1 MVFFR
6 FPVGWQNNSFRPGKL
21 PKYYPFSILLYRF
34 QKPQHLLKDW
44 WLWFF
49 FFSVFRKMKEDG
61 RRGRMEKENPI
72 LASKM
77 RQSESKKSYFAWL
90 PLRTLTSVYYLL
102 SSIFLVLFAPPF
114 LLLFFCSFFGLPPL
128 IEGFETVKFL
138 YYLTFGS
145 NLSTYVRGT
154 RIMTIHCWAAVI
166 FC

>member
-1 MVFFR
+1 
-6 FPVGWQNNSFRPGKL
+6 
-21 PKYYPFSILLYRF
+21 
-34 QKPQHLLKDW
+34 
-44 WLWFF
+44 
-49 FFSVFRKMKEDG
+49 MKEDG

-102 SSIFLVLFAPPF
+102 SSIFLVLFAPPL
-114 LLLFFCSFFGLPPL
+114 LLLFFRSFFGLPPL

-154 RIMTIHCWAAVI
+154 RIMTIHC
-166 FC
+166 